1 MVKDRHAGQ
10 SAGLSLK
17 IYTVLYIVHTVYIQ
31 FIATGWQCTENQSRF
46 SEIEHVFEFIWQ
58 SNNLPWVVVFR
69 VNVKML
75 IKLLTTD
82 ARLSAIHVGYR
93 SDSRE
98 VKRLHNHHMAI
109 LSTPPPPKK
118 RLKKKQNVWKLR
130 FFENMASLLHIWP
143 RKWGQEFHNFTIK
156 IPYILE
162 MLQTNNGNNWP

>member
-1 MVKDRHAGQ
+1 MGGGGQKPEDYLNPNIILLPGTKINKTLVKDRHAGQ

-31 FIATGWQCTENQSRF
+31 FIATGWQCTENQSKF

-75 IKLLTTD
+75 INLLTTD

-109 LSTPPPPKK
+109 LSTPPPP
-118 RLKKKQNVWKLR
+118 
-130 FFENMASLLHIWP
+130 
-143 RKWGQEFHNFTIK
+143 
-156 IPYILE
+156 
-162 MLQTNNGNNWP
+162 

>member
-109 LSTPPPPKK
+109 LSTPPPQ
-118 RLKKKQNVWKLR
+118 KKKIKKTTKCVEVKIFWKYGFVIAYLTPQMR
-130 FFENMASLLHIWP
+130 P
-143 RKWGQEFHNFTIK
+143 RVSQFHN
-156 IPYILE
+156 
-162 MLQTNNGNNWP
+162 